1 VPRLDELSSVDLERA
16 FDAGTIVRGR
26 SYAHDGHVTALTVH
40 PERSLLQGEVRG
52 ASREPYTTVVTWTSG
67 SQPGQTTIDAH
78 CTCPVRRQCKHAVAL
93 IVAAQEGSTIP
104 TRAPA
109 TPSAWKRPLQPL
121 LRADSARP
129 LREASPLALRFT
141 LERPE
146 AQRRHVASAV
156 TRTKLTIRPVV
167 LGMQGGWNTTNAAWQ
182 DMEYQQHD
190 AGQMPEHR
198 AFMRELRAASR
209 PRNAGYGNYGNQTE
223 VDLADVGPGLWR
235 LLERA
240 DDLGVELVPENPDDG
255 PVEVEVG
262 AAVVTVDLSRDATS
276 GDITLV
282 AVATVEGPHTETLR
296 LDGPGTEL
304 LGSPAHGLFTWSDDP
319 ARPPRIRLVRFTH
332 PLRSELGSFVSQH
345 EAVVVPDVDV
355 REFFHDFY
363 PRLAMLATLT
373 SADGT
378 VVLPEIIPPRAR
390 LTVGYP
396 GDGTA
401 TLDWGFTYVR
411 DDQTYRVDLVPGP
424 NEPLVRDSEAER
436 RLLRD
441 LEVPPRLAPAPR
453 LVLHGYDVVMLAEEQ
468 LPKLRAAGQVDI
480 VVVGDEPTF
489 REAEHAPVVHM
500 QVRDTEAGRDWFDL
514 GIEISVD
521 DETIRF
527 NELFV
532 ALASGQTHL
541 VLPTGTWLPI
551 DRPEFAQLQA
561 LIDEAR
567 MLHDSPPDE
576 LRISRYQ
583 ATLWDDLAALGV
595 LDVQSQRWQRSVQG
609 LADVDNIEPVP
620 LPAGLRAEL
629 RPYQHEGYTW
639 LSFLYDHELGGVL
652 ADDMGLGKTVQTLA
666 LMCRVREADPTARF
680 LVVAPTSV
688 VDNWAREAAKFA
700 PDLPTATI
708 HQTLKRRGVPL
719 AEATAGAGLVLTSY
733 ALFRLE
739 FEAYAAETWSGLVLD
754 EAQFVKNHQSKAYRC
769 ARTLDAPFKLAITG
783 TPLEN
788 GLMDL
793 WALLSIVAPGL
804 YPEPR
809 RFTETFVKPIERGEA
824 PELLAT
830 LRRRIRPV
838 MRRRTKDDV
847 LIDLPPKQEQ
857 VLDIA
862 LSEKHAKIYQ
872 THLQRERTKV
882 LGLLEDVDRN
892 RFEILRSLTLLRQ
905 LSLDPALVDE
915 AYEGVGSAKIDVLV
929 DQLTEIVAEGH
940 KALVFSQFTGF
951 LARIRKR
958 LDAEGIT
965 YAYLDGSTRDRSAAI
980 DSFKDGEAP
989 VFLISLKAG
998 GFGLNLTEADYC
1010 FVLDPWWNPAT
1021 EAQAVDRAHRIGQS
1035 RTVMV
1040 YRFVASDTIE
1050 EKVMELKARK
1060 QQLFAS
1066 VMDGDGELAGAL
1078 DARDIRALL
1087 D

>member
-1 VPRLDELSSVDLERA
+1 MSELDELSSVELARA
-16 FDAGTIVRGR
+16 FDAGTIARGR
-26 SYAHDGHVTALTVH
+26 RYAHDGHVLALTVH
-40 PERSLLQGEVRG
+40 PERPLLQGEVRG
-52 ASREPYTTVVTWTSG
+52 AGREPYTTVVTWTSQA
-67 SQPGQTTIDAH
+67 QPGHAGIDAH

-93 IVAAQEGSTIP
+93 IITAQEGSPIP
-104 TRAPA
+104 SRAPDTRHA
-109 TPSAWKRPLQPL
+109 AWKRPLQPL
-121 LRADSARP
+121 LRTETARP
-129 LREASPLALRFT
+129 LREALPLALQFT
-141 LERPE
+141 LERPG
-146 AQRRHVASAV
+146 AARRHVAATAV
-156 TRTKLTIRPVV
+156 RTKLTIRPVV
-167 LGMQGGWNTTNAAWQ
+167 QGVRGGWNVTNASWQ

-190 AGQMPEHR
+190 AGQVPEHR

-209 PRNAGYGNYGNQTE
+209 PRNAGYGNYGNQTS

-240 DDLGVELVPENPDDG
+240 ADLGVELVTADPSDG
-255 PVEVEVG
+255 AVEVEPG
-262 AAVVTVDLSRDATS
+262 AATVTVDLSREAST
-276 GDITLV
+276 GDIMLA
-282 AVATVEGPHTETLR
+282 AVATLDEPSSASLR
-296 LDGPGTEL
+296 LDHADIEL

-319 ARPPRIRLVRFTH
+319 ARIRLVRFKQ
-332 PLRSELGSFVSQH
+332 PLRPELSSFVSQH
-345 EAVVVPDVDV
+345 ESVVVPAADS

-363 PRLAMLATLT
+363 PRLAILATLT
-373 SADGT
+373 STDDS
-378 VVLPEIIPPRAR
+378 VELPEIVPPRVR
-390 LTVGYP
+390 LTIGYP
-396 GDGTA
+396 GDGSA

-411 DDQTYRVDLVPGP
+411 DDQRYGVDLVPGP
-424 NEPLVRDSEAER
+424 DDPLVRDPEVER
-436 RLLRD
+436 QLLRELD
-441 LEVPPRLAPAPR
+441 VPEQLAPAPR
-453 LVLHGYDVVMLAEEQ
+453 IVLHGYDVVRLADEQ
-468 LPKLRAAGQVDI
+468 LPKLRAGGQVDI

-500 QVRDTEAGRDWFDL
+500 QVRDTDGGRDWFDL

-521 DETIRF
+521 GEQVRF
-527 NELFV
+527 DELFV
-532 ALASGQTHL
+532 ALAAGQTHL
-541 VLPTGTWLPI
+541 VLPSGTWLPI

-567 MLHDSPPDE
+567 LLHDSPPDT
-576 LRISRYQ
+576 LQISRYQ
-583 ATLWDDLAALGV
+583 ASLWDDLAALGV
-595 LDVQSQRWQRSVQG
+595 LDIQSQRWQRSVQG
-609 LADVDNIEPVP
+609 LAAVDDIAPEPVP
-620 LPAGLRAEL
+620 AGLQAEL

-666 LMCRVREADPTARF
+666 LMCRARETDPSARF

-688 VDNWAREAAKFA
+688 VDNWSREAARFA
-700 PDLPTATI
+700 PGLPTTTI
-708 HQTLKRRGVPL
+708 HQTLKRRGTPL
-719 AEATAGAGLVLTSY
+719 DEATAGAGLVLTSY

-739 FEAYAAETWSGLVLD
+739 FEAYAAQTWSGLVLD

-809 RFTETFVKPIERGEA
+809 RFTEAYVKPIERGDA

-847 LIDLPPKQEQ
+847 LVDLPPKQEQ

-862 LSEKHAKIYQ
+862 LSDRHAKIYQ

-882 LGLLEDVDRN
+882 LGLLDDVDRN

-915 AYEGVGSAKIDVLV
+915 SYEPVGSAKIDVLV

-958 LDAEGIT
+958 LDAEGIP

-1040 YRFVASDTIE
+1040 YRFVATDTIE